1 MIRQRNRLPSAAL
14 AALLLPVLALG
25 GSLGLSA
32 CDARREISPPPETP
46 IDRKRREELE
56 RQNVESGFRLS
67 DLFGSDDEDTTGGGG
82 MPVNRYL
89 WSAALEV
96 LAFLPLEST
105 DSTGG
110 VIITEWATLPEAPDE
125 RLKVVAS
132 VLTPDLRTNGIRVK
146 VFRREEGEDGSLRD
160 APVDPATERAL
171 EDRILTRAREL
182 YVAERS

>member
-1 MIRQRNRLPSAAL
+1 MNRQRKRLTASAL
-14 AALLLPVLALG
+14 AALLLPLLSVG

-32 CDARREISPPPETP
+32 CDARRQISPPPETA
-46 IDRKRREELE
+46 IDRKRRLELE
-56 RQNVESGFRLS
+56 RQNQEPGFKLS
-67 DLFGSDDEDTTGGGG
+67 DIFGDDDDGDTTGG
-82 MPVNRYL
+82 MPVNRHL
-89 WSAALEV
+89 WGAALEV

-146 VFRREEGEDGSLRD
+146 VFRREQQEDGSLRD